1 MLYTDLHTHGIS
13 GRDARSTEPE
23 AYLRMA
29 ESMLAHGTGAFLPT
43 LFPGPV
49 NVMRAQMDAVS
60 RAMEVQARDGGEGS
74 ARILGVHLEGP
85 FVNPARCGALAK
97 DEFIPPT
104 LDNLARLTDGFEDI
118 MKIITVAPE
127 LPGAIEVIEA
137 ATGLGMRVN
146 MGHSAATFDDA
157 RDGRAAGATGVTHLF
172 NAMSGLHHREPGL
185 AGYALYDDTLYVEII
200 ADMAHVHPA
209 VLRLV
214 LMCKPV
220 DRVILVSDSLAGAK
234 TPGVPEMGPMYMPD
248 GTTLAGSGI
257 CLADAVANIAS
268 LVIPGL
274 DAGRL
279 ASVNP
284 LSYIGMRA

>member
-13 GRDARSTEPE
+13 GHDARSANPE
-23 AYLRMA
+23 TYLRMA
-29 ESMLAHGTGAFLPT
+29 GAMFAHGTGAFLPT
-43 LFPGPV
+43 LFPGQV
-49 NVMRAQMDAVS
+49 HIMRAQMDAVK
-60 RAMEVQARDGGEGS
+60 RAMETQARDGVSGS

-85 FVNPARCGALAK
+85 FVNPAKCGALDK

-104 LDNLARLTDGFEDI
+104 LDNLARLTDGFTGI
-118 MKIITVAPE
+118 IKIITVAPE

-146 MGHSAATFDDA
+146 MGHSAATFDDTL
-157 RDGRAAGATGVTHLF
+157 DGRAAGATGVTHLF

-185 AGYALYDDTLYVEII
+185 AGYALYDDTLYVEVI

-214 LMCKPV
+214 LMCKPP
-220 DRVILVSDSLAGAK
+220 DRVILVSDSLAPAK
-234 TPGVPEMGPMYMPD
+234 TPGVPETGPMYMPD
-248 GTTLAGSGI
+248 GLTLAGSGI
-257 CLADAVANIAS
+257 SLADAVANVAS
-268 LVIPGL
+268 LGLPGV